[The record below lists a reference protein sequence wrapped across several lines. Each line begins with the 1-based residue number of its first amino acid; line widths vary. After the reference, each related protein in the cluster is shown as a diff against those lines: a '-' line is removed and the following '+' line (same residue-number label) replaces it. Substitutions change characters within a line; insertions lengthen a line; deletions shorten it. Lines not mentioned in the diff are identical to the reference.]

1 MRRPIPIYIAGQR
14 YLVRS
19 DADENYVQLLA
30 SHVDSRVNMLK
41 GSRLIATQADVV
53 LAALQLADELQ
64 HEKQRGRD
72 LKRQVRERSER
83 MLQYLSRISGGA
95 EPGPGNER

>member
-1 MRRPIPIYIAGQR
+1 MKRPITIHIAGQR

-19 DADENYVQLLA
+19 DADESYVQSLA
-30 SHVDSRVNMLK
+30 SSVDARVSVLK

-64 HEKQRGRD
+64 HERKRRIELKQ
-72 LKRQVRERSER
+72 QVCDRSRR
-83 MLQYLSRISGGA
+83 MLDYLA
-95 EPGPGNER
+95 ELPRAPETGRQGQG